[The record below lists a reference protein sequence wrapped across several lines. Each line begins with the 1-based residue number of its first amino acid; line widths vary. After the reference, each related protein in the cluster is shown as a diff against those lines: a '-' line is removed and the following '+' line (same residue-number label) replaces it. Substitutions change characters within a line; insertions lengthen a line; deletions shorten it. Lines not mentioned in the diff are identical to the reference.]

1 MACPFFMPTR
11 KSEDAIWIHP
21 SRLPLGA
28 GWEGNCT
35 ANGTAA
41 TIPVTDQLAH
51 CNLGYASECPRLP
64 KERKWDAVRFAVT
77 SEHESRVCLA
87 YVCERNHLPS
97 EHGRLEYSVAQS
109 RWLSF
114 HPDPRI
120 QRMAECFLESW
131 VARSRRGPDAETATE
146 NAEQTTEP
154 VHERN

>member
-11 KSEDAIWIHP
+11 KSEHAMWIHP

-28 GWEGNCT
+28 GWDGDCT
-35 ANGTAA
+35 AHSTAA
-41 TIPVTDQLAH
+41 TIPAGDQLAH
-51 CNLGYASECPRLP
+51 CNLGYAGDCPRLP

-77 SEHESRVCLA
+77 SEHESRICLA

-97 EHGRLEYSVAQS
+97 DHGRLEFSVLQS

-114 HPDPRI
+114 HPDARI
-120 QRMAECFLESW
+120 QKMAECFLESW
-131 VARSRRGPDAETATE
+131 FAKSRRGADAETATE
-146 NAEQTTEP
+146 EAAAITET